1 MSIQHEVKRGVAK
14 LAVATGEAIL
24 ALVRV
29 PTPQALLLLGHMR
42 SGSTL
47 LLHLLINHP
56 QIAGLGERGATYRS
70 VTDLGRLAL
79 ATRLRRRMPL
89 RPLRYVADQVN
100 HSRFTPN
107 ITLLEDPRVR
117 LLFLVRH
124 PAASLASLLDLTRTY
139 YEPWSVAQAVDYYVE
154 RVDTLA
160 GYARAQRVG
169 AHAAF
174 LTYEDLTER
183 TQETLSC
190 LQFFLGTEPN
200 FDATY
205 RLHDFTGKRG
215 DPSANISSGRVRRA
229 VPKNTSELPPQEVER
244 AMRAYQRCLEELAPL
259 ALLPQAFACG

>member
-1 MSIQHEVKRGVAK
+1 MKRCIAE
-14 LAVATGEAIL
+14 LAVPVGEAIL
-24 ALVRV
+24 DFVGVPAPRTLLVL
-29 PTPQALLLLGHMR
+29 AHMR

-56 QIAGLGERGATYRS
+56 QIAGLGERGACYRS

-79 ATRLRRRMPL
+79 ATRWHGRMPL

-107 ITLLEDPRVR
+107 VTVLEDPRVR
-117 LLFLVRH
+117 LLLLVRH
-124 PAASLASLLDLTRTY
+124 PAASLASLLHLTRTY

-160 GYARAQRVG
+160 GYARAERVR

-174 LTYEDLTER
+174 LTYDDLTER
-183 TQETLSC
+183 TQETLSR

-200 FDATY
+200 FEPNY
-205 RLHDFTGKRG
+205 RLHNFTGKRG

-229 VPKNTSELPPQEVER
+229 VPQNTYELPAQEVER
-244 AMRAYQRCLEELAPL
+244 ATRSYQRCLEALAPL
-259 ALLPQAFACG
+259 ALLPQSLA